1 MRVMVKKI
9 IACSDIHI
17 RNLKRMD
24 ETFELL
30 GKFIEKCNEYKVLNG
45 FEDDEMRI
53 VVAGDLFE
61 NKISVSNEANIAAS
75 WFLNGLSEV
84 CPVVVVCGNHDYLAN
99 NKNRVDSITP
109 IVSIANNERVRYI
122 DSELEFE
129 SGYIVD
135 DNIAWCLYSTF
146 DDFNAPDLTSMEV
159 DYPEVKL
166 TKVGLIHGDINGAV
180 SDTNRVTD
188 KGLDPNVFGEMDF
201 VIAGHIHKHQEI
213 KKKGVKIVY
222 CSSLIQ
228 QNNGES
234 IHGHG
239 YVVWDVETCE
249 YEFMELE
256 NEKYGFFKFRIND
269 INDIEE
275 DKEVLVNL

>member
-1 MRVMVKKI
+1 MVKKI

-30 GKFIEKCNEYKVLNG
+30 GKFIVKCLKIQVDNKLER
-45 FEDDEMRI
+45 EEMRI

-75 WFLNGLSEV
+75 WFLTHLSDICDV
-84 CPVVVVCGNHDYLAN
+84 IVVCGNHDYLAN

-122 DSELEFE
+122 DSELMFE

-135 DNIAWCLYSTF
+135 DNIVWCLYSTF
-146 DDFNAPDLTSMEV
+146 DDFNTPDMTTLEV
-159 DYPEVKL
+159 DFPDNEF

-188 KGLDPNVFGEMDF
+188 KGLDPNTFSDMDF

-213 KKKGVKIVY
+213 KKNGVKIVY

-239 YVVWDVETCE
+239 YVVWDTETCD

-275 DKEVLVNL
+275 DREVLVNL

>member
-1 MRVMVKKI
+1 MVKKI

-30 GKFIEKCNEYKVLNG
+30 GKFISKCIKIQADNNLER
-45 FEDDEMRI
+45 EEMRI

-75 WFLNGLSEV
+75 WFLTHLSDV
-84 CPVVVVCGNHDYLAN
+84 CDVIVVCGNHDYLAN

-109 IVSIANNERVRYI
+109 IVSIAINERVRYI
-122 DSELEFE
+122 DSELMFE
-129 SGYIVD
+129 SGYVVD
-135 DNIAWCLYSTF
+135 DNVVWCLYSTF
-146 DDFNAPDLTSMEV
+146 DDFNTPDLTELEV
-159 DYPEVKL
+159 DYPDNDFV
-166 TKVGLIHGDINGAV
+166 KVGLIHGDINGAV

-188 KGLDPNVFGEMDF
+188 KGLDPNTFSDMDF

-213 KKKGVKIVY
+213 KKNGVKIVY

-239 YVVWDVETCE
+239 YVVWDTETCE

-269 INDIEE
+269 IGDIEE

>member
-1 MRVMVKKI
+1 MVKKI

-30 GKFIEKCNEYKVLNG
+30 GKFIVKCIKIQADNK
-45 FEDDEMRI
+45 FEREEMRI

-75 WFLNGLSEV
+75 WFLTHLSDV
-84 CPVVVVCGNHDYLAN
+84 CDVIVVCGNHDYLAN

-109 IVSIANNERVRYI
+109 IVSIAKNERVRYI
-122 DSELEFE
+122 DSELMFE
-129 SGYIVD
+129 SGYIID
-135 DNIAWCLYSTF
+135 DNIVWCLYSTF
-146 DDFNAPDLTSMEV
+146 DDFNTPDVTELEV
-159 DYPEVKL
+159 DYPDNDFV
-166 TKVGLIHGDINGAV
+166 KVGLIHGDINGAV

-188 KGLDPNVFGEMDF
+188 KGLDPNTFSDMDF

-213 KKKGVKIVY
+213 KKNGVKIVY

-239 YVVWDVETCE
+239 YVVWDTETRE

-269 INDIEE
+269 ISDIEE

>member
-1 MRVMVKKI
+1 MVKKI

-30 GKFIEKCNEYKVLNG
+30 GKFIAKCIKIQYNNKLER
-45 FEDDEMRI
+45 DEMRI

-75 WFLNGLSEV
+75 WFLTHLSDICDV
-84 CPVVVVCGNHDYLAN
+84 IVVCGNHDYLAN

-122 DSELEFE
+122 DSELMFE

-135 DNIAWCLYSTF
+135 DNIVWCLYSTF
-146 DDFNAPDLTSMEV
+146 DDFNTPDLTEFEV
-159 DYPEVKL
+159 DYPDNDFV
-166 TKVGLIHGDINGAV
+166 KVGLIHGDINGAV

-188 KGLDPNVFGEMDF
+188 KGLDPNTFSDMDF

-213 KKKGVKIVY
+213 KKNGVKIVY

-239 YVVWDVETCE
+239 YVVWDTETCE

>member
-1 MRVMVKKI
+1 MIKKI

-24 ETFELL
+24 ETWDML
-30 GKFIEKCNEYKVLNG
+30 GSFINKCREYKENNG
-45 FEDDEMRI
+45 FEDEELRI

-75 WFLNGLSEV
+75 WFLNSLSEI
-84 CPVVVVCGNHDYLAN
+84 CPVIVVCGNHDYLAN
-99 NKNRVDSITP
+99 NKSRVDSITP
-109 IVSIANNERVRYI
+109 IVSIANNDRVQYI
-122 DSELEFE
+122 DAMMEYN
-129 SGYIVD
+129 SGILVD
-135 DNIAWCLYSTF
+135 NNVAWCLYSTF
-146 DDFNAPDLTSMEV
+146 DDFNRPDIDM
-159 DYPEVKL
+159 PEYMNL

-188 KGLDPNVFGEMDF
+188 KGLDAGVFEGLDF
-201 VIAGHIHKHQEI
+201 VIAGHIHKFQEI
-213 KKKGVKIVY
+213 KKNGVKIVY

-239 YVVWDVETCE
+239 YVIWDVDECG
-249 YEFMELE
+249 YEFVELE
-256 NEKYGFFKFRIND
+256 NQDYGFYKFRIND
-269 INDIEE
+269 IVDIEE

>member
-1 MRVMVKKI
+1 MIKKI

-24 ETFELL
+24 ETWEML
-30 GKFIEKCNEYKVLNG
+30 GSFIEKCKEYKELLG
-45 FEDDEMRI
+45 LEEDEMRI

-75 WFLNGLSEV
+75 WFLNSLADI
-84 CPVVVVCGNHDYLAN
+84 CPVIVVCGNHDYLAN
-99 NKNRVDSITP
+99 NKSRVDSITP
-109 IVSIANNERVRYI
+109 IVSIANNDRVQYI
-122 DSELEFE
+122 DAMMEYN
-129 SGYIVD
+129 SGILVD
-135 DNIAWCLYSTF
+135 DNVAWCLYSTF
-146 DDFNAPDLTSMEV
+146 DDFNR
-159 DYPEVKL
+159 PEFDMHEYDNL

-188 KGLDPNVFGEMDF
+188 KGLDAGVFEGLDF
-201 VIAGHIHKHQEI
+201 VIAGHIHKFQEI
-213 KKKGVKIVY
+213 KKNGVKVVY

-239 YVVWDVETCE
+239 YVIWDVENCE
-249 YEFMELE
+249 YEFIELE
-256 NEKYGFFKFRIND
+256 NVDYGFYKFRIND
-269 INDIEE
+269 IVDIEE

>member
-1 MRVMVKKI
+1 MVKKI

-30 GKFIEKCNEYKVLNG
+30 GKFIAKCIKIQYNNKLER
-45 FEDDEMRI
+45 DEMRI

-75 WFLNGLSEV
+75 WFLTHLSDICDV
-84 CPVVVVCGNHDYLAN
+84 IVVCGNHDYLAN

-122 DSELEFE
+122 DSELMFE

-135 DNIAWCLYSTF
+135 DNIVWCLYSTF
-146 DDFNAPDLTSMEV
+146 DDFNTPDVTELEI
-159 DYPEVKL
+159 DYPDNDFV
-166 TKVGLIHGDINGAV
+166 KVGLIHGDINGAV

-188 KGLDPNVFGEMDF
+188 KGLDPNTFSDMDF

-213 KKKGVKIVY
+213 KKNGVKIVY

-239 YVVWDVETCE
+239 YVVWDTETCE

>member
-1 MRVMVKKI
+1 MIKKI

-24 ETFELL
+24 ETWDML
-30 GKFIEKCNEYKVLNG
+30 GSFINKCREYKESNG
-45 FEDDEMRI
+45 FEDDELRI

-75 WFLNGLSEV
+75 WFLNSLSEI
-84 CPVVVVCGNHDYLAN
+84 CPVIVVCGNHDYLAN
-99 NKNRVDSITP
+99 NKSRVDSITP
-109 IVSIANNERVRYI
+109 IVSIADNDRVQYI
-122 DSELEFE
+122 DAMMEYN
-129 SGYIVD
+129 SGILVD
-135 DNIAWCLYSTF
+135 NNVAWCLYSTF
-146 DDFNAPDLTSMEV
+146 DDFNRPDFDS
-159 DYPEVKL
+159 PEYMIL

-180 SDTNRVTD
+180 SDTNRVTE
-188 KGLDPNVFGEMDF
+188 KGLDAGVFEGLDF
-201 VIAGHIHKHQEI
+201 VIAGHIHKFQEI
-213 KKKGVKIVY
+213 KKNGVKVVY

-239 YVVWDVETCE
+239 YVIWDVDSCE
-249 YEFMELE
+249 YEFVELE
-256 NEKYGFFKFRIND
+256 NHDYGFYKFRIND
-269 INDIEE
+269 IVDIEE

>member
-1 MRVMVKKI
+1 MIKKI

-30 GKFIEKCNEYKVLNG
+30 GKFIAKCIKIQADNK
-45 FEDDEMRI
+45 FEREEMRI

-75 WFLNGLSEV
+75 WFLTHLSDV
-84 CPVVVVCGNHDYLAN
+84 CDVIVVCGNHDYLAN

-122 DSELEFE
+122 DSELMFE

-135 DNIAWCLYSTF
+135 DNIVWCLYSTF
-146 DDFNAPDLTSMEV
+146 DDFNTPDLTELEV
-159 DYPEVKL
+159 DYPDNDFV
-166 TKVGLIHGDINGAV
+166 KVGLIHGDINGAV

-188 KGLDPNVFGEMDF
+188 KGLDPNTFSDMDF

-213 KKKGVKIVY
+213 KKNGVKIVY

-239 YVVWDVETCE
+239 YVVWDAETCE
-249 YEFMELE
+249 YEFIELE
-256 NEKYGFFKFRIND
+256 NEKYGFFKFRISD

>member
-1 MRVMVKKI
+1 L
-9 IACSDIHI
+9 SD
-17 RNLKRMD
+17 
-24 ETFELL
+24 
-30 GKFIEKCNEYKVLNG
+30 
-45 FEDDEMRI
+45 
-53 VVAGDLFE
+53 
-61 NKISVSNEANIAAS
+61 
-75 WFLNGLSEV
+75 V
-84 CPVVVVCGNHDYLAN
+84 CDVIVVCGNHDYLAN

-122 DSELEFE
+122 DSELMFE

-135 DNIAWCLYSTF
+135 DNIVWCLYSTF
-146 DDFNAPDLTSMEV
+146 DDFNTPDLTEFEV
-159 DYPEVKL
+159 DYPDNDFV
-166 TKVGLIHGDINGAV
+166 KVGLIHGDINGAV

-188 KGLDPNVFGEMDF
+188 KGLDPNTFSVVDF

-213 KKKGVKIVY
+213 KKNGVKIVY

-228 QNNGES
+228 QDNGES

-239 YVVWDVETCE
+239 YVVWDTETCE

>member
-1 MRVMVKKI
+1 MVKKI

-30 GKFIEKCNEYKVLNG
+30 GKFIAKCIKIQYDNKLER
-45 FEDDEMRI
+45 DEMRI

-75 WFLNGLSEV
+75 WFLTHLSDICDV
-84 CPVVVVCGNHDYLAN
+84 IVVCGNHDYLAN

-122 DSELEFE
+122 DSELMFE

-135 DNIAWCLYSTF
+135 DNIVWCLYSTF
-146 DDFNAPDLTSMEV
+146 DDFNTPDLTELEV
-159 DYPEVKL
+159 DYPDNDFV
-166 TKVGLIHGDINGAV
+166 KVGLIHGDINGAV

-188 KGLDPNVFGEMDF
+188 RGLDPNTFSDVDF

-213 KKKGVKIVY
+213 KKNGVKIVY

-228 QNNGES
+228 QDNGES

-239 YVVWDVETCE
+239 YVVWDTETCE

-269 INDIEE
+269 ISDIEE

>member
-1 MRVMVKKI
+1 MIKKI

-30 GKFIEKCNEYKVLNG
+30 EKFTTKCLKFKVDNEL
-45 FEDDEMRI
+45 DDNEMRI

-75 WFLNGLSEV
+75 WFLNGLAEV
-84 CPVVVVCGNHDYLAN
+84 CPVIVVCGNHDYLAN

-122 DSELEFE
+122 DSELSFT

-135 DNIAWCLYSTF
+135 ENVVWCLYSTF
-146 DDFNAPDLTSMEV
+146 DDFNTPDMTTLEV
-159 DYPEVKL
+159 DFPDNKF

-180 SDTNRVTD
+180 SDTNRVTE
-188 KGLDPNVFGEMDF
+188 KGLDAGVFEGFDF
-201 VIAGHIHKHQEI
+201 VIAGHIHKFQEI
-213 KKKGVKIVY
+213 KKNGVKVVY

-239 YVVWDVETCE
+239 YVIWDVDRCE
-249 YEFMELE
+249 YEFVELE
-256 NEKYGFFKFRIND
+256 NPDYGFYKFRIND
-269 INDIEE
+269 IVDIEE